1 MVRLVYH
8 FGIINFYEIN
18 MQFITLPL
26 GFTWKL
32 LKAFKTTILITL
44 VIFSLSMNVAQFTG
58 HVLAAAL
65 DTVVKSTLGVSS
77 VATKAKAQVGKLK
90 NSAVKAKKLQKKVLA
105 KQKAK
110 LKAKA
115 RMRRYAV
122 AIPVLGVGLA
132 GYFEKKDFE
141 EWMLENPDG
150 DITQYSCEG
159 AVHSAEIV
167 DEVVADT
174 LKHINKLPS
183 ILRPNAETIEEKLKI
198 PKCDLSTSAL

>member
-1 MVRLVYH
+1 MIRLVYRIE
-8 FGIINFYEIN
+8 IINFYEIN

-174 LKHINKLPS
+174 LKYLNKLPS

-198 PKCDLSTSAL
+198 PKCDLSTSVL